1 MKDRYDVL
9 VVDDE
14 TEILQLL
21 EILLSRK
28 GFKVKTAGNGLDA
41 LMKLNQ
47 YDFNVLLTDIKMP
60 AMDGMRLIEVAKRD
74 FPEVRILV
82 FTGFGSVDTERK
94 ALQLGASKYFM
105 KPLPMEDLLK
115 ELKDACGLKEAHTPS
130 DQN

>member
-14 TEILQLL
+14 TDILQLL

-115 ELKDACGLKEAHTPS
+115 ELKDACKLKEIHTPS

>member
-1 MKDRYDVL
+1 MKDHYDVL

-14 TEILQLL
+14 IDILQLL
-21 EILLSRK
+21 EILLTRK
-28 GFKVKTAGNGLDA
+28 GFKVKTAENGMDA

-60 AMDGMRLIEVAKRD
+60 AMDGVGLIEVAKRD

-82 FTGFGSVDTERK
+82 FTGFGSVDTEKK
-94 ALQLGASKYFM
+94 ALQMGVSKYFM

-115 ELKDACGLKEAHTPS
+115 ELNDACKLRQSKSYG
-130 DQN
+130 N

>member
-82 FTGFGSVDTERK
+82 FTGFGSLDTERK

-115 ELKDACGLKEAHTPS
+115 ELKDACRRKEVHTPS